1 MKSNRGNITYNRGA
15 HNFQVKYNLA
25 SRRDKRQ
32 ILPESFLPDPGP
44 NYPGELS
51 AIPVEKLPAAEAV
64 QLPQT
69 VDQRL
74 PIIQGFPVAER
85 MQEEKVEQVADI
97 DVLPESERMM
107 SDRMRQGRERLLWAD
122 DAMVAGIKKTD
133 LNPERVM
140 EGRIT
145 DNVDI
150 ESVKA
155 MDHWE
160 PDSYPLQA
168 ARVLGGEEKVNM

>member
-1 MKSNRGNITYNRGA
+1 MG
-15 HNFQVKYNLA
+15 
-25 SRRDKRQ
+25 
-32 ILPESFLPDPGP
+32 
-44 NYPGELS
+44 
-51 AIPVEKLPAAEAV
+51 
-64 QLPQT
+64 
-69 VDQRL
+69 
-74 PIIQGFPVAER
+74 
-85 MQEEKVEQVADI
+85 
-97 DVLPESERMM
+97 
-107 SDRMRQGRERLLWAD
+107 
-122 DAMVAGIKKTD
+122 TD

-168 ARVLGGEEKVNM
+168 ARVLGGEEKVNMMGDNLGEGNLEAAAVKEEPKLRWGPEVEEKPEEEGSAKSSLKLDASLAIKGGNDSSETELSGGEKTVAEDEEEKGENEDKEQVE